1 METGDQNV
9 PIDWIIEFSDPIFG
23 NRWQKDEIKLE
34 VAGRNCPLIVNSQH
48 DRRFVFQLQLNMFFQ
63 IFCLKA
69 RDHMKKYVHYRN
81 QKEKLSKNQ
90 NFFSF

>member
-1 METGDQNV
+1 METGDKNV

-48 DRRFVFQLQLNMFFQ
+48 DRSPGY
-63 IFCLKA
+63 K
-69 RDHMKKYVHYRN
+69 
-81 QKEKLSKNQ
+81 
-90 NFFSF
+90 